1 MPRPSKPLISRSAAV
16 AAALE
21 IIDAEGLEA
30 FSVPKLA
37 KHLGV
42 QAPSLYYHF
51 ADKAELMSAVAL
63 HVIGEAALPRRKPGP
78 DWPEYFVSLGLNFR
92 QAILRHRKA
101 APVLL
106 EALPR
111 AVLLRRYE
119 DAAQFLAASGVPE
132 HLHVQ
137 ILDGMERLAL
147 GAVLTEAVRSPS
159 SRATIFPDVDP
170 ASQPAMARALAAND
184 RSSKR
189 LYEEMI
195 RSFLHGVVREI
206 AETVSEAA
214 VHSA

>member
-21 IIDAEGLEA
+21 IIDAEGLES
-30 FSVPKLA
+30 FSVPRLA

-51 ADKAELMSAVAL
+51 ADKAELMSAIAL
-63 HVIGEAALPRRKPGP
+63 QVIGDVSLPRRKPGP
-78 DWPEYFVSLGLNFR
+78 DWPEYFVTLGLNFR
-92 QAILRHRKA
+92 QGVLRHRRA

-106 EALPR
+106 QALPR
-111 AVLLRRYE
+111 TVLLRRYE
-119 DAAQFLAASGVPE
+119 DAAQFLAASEVPA
-132 HLHVQ
+132 HLHIQ
-137 ILDGMERLAL
+137 ILDGMERLTL

-159 SRATIFPDVDP
+159 GRATIFPNVDAASEP
-170 ASQPAMARALAAND
+170 ALTGALAAND

-195 RSFLHGVVREI
+195 RSFLHGVVRDEP
-206 AETVSEAA
+206 A
-214 VHSA
+214 VAPAG

>member
-21 IIDAEGLEA
+21 IIDTEGLDA
-30 FSVPKLA
+30 FSVPRLA

-51 ADKAELMSAVAL
+51 ADKAELMSAIAL
-63 HVIGEAALPRRKPGP
+63 HVIGDVSLPRRKPGP
-78 DWPEYFVSLGLNFR
+78 DWPEYFVTLGLNFR
-92 QAILRHRKA
+92 TGILRHRNA

-111 AVLLRRYE
+111 TVLLRRYE
-119 DAAQFLAASGVPE
+119 DAAQFLTASGVPD

-137 ILDGMERLAL
+137 ILDGMERLTL

-159 SRATIFPDVDP
+159 SRATIFPNVDP
-170 ASQPAMARALAAND
+170 ASQPALARALAAND
-184 RSSKR
+184 RTSKR

-195 RSFLHGVVREI
+195 RSFLHGVVRDEAI
-206 AETVSEAA
+206 AAEPSALEA
-214 VHSA
+214 